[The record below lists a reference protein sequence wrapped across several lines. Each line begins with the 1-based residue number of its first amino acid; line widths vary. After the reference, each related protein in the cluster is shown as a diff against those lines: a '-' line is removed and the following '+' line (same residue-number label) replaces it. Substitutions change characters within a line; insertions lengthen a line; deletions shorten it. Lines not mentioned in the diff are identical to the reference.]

1 MLIFT
6 RRVDSLKRVVES
18 FSTTLYEDAMQP
30 SDACLHLLSNSIY
43 KLRHVILHIYLST
56 YVCDFQKM
64 SENLAYTRGG
74 VKNNE

>member
-6 RRVDSLKRVVES
+6 RRVDSLKRVVEN
-18 FSTTLYEDAMQP
+18 FSTTLCEDAVQP
-30 SDACLHLLSNSIY
+30 SDPCLRLLSNGIY
-43 KLRHVILHIYLST
+43 KLRHVILHIYLSR

-64 SENLAYTRGG
+64 SENLAYARGG